1 MPDIHQLLKQYW
13 NYDSFRPLQEDIV
26 QSVVNGQDTLAL
38 LPTGGG
44 KSLCFQVPGMYFD
57 GLSIVVSPLIA
68 LMKDQVTNLEKSG
81 IAATYINSSLSPWQI
96 DQRLQ
101 AAMDGKYKFLYIAPE
116 RIRSAMF
123 LQRLP
128 QMKVSLLVVDEA
140 HCISQWGYDFRPA
153 YLDINH
159 IRKICKN
166 IPAIA
171 LTASAIPA
179 VRADIIDKLQL
190 KKVQVFEKSFRR
202 ENLRYFI
209 LKEENVVGRIIEI
222 AKRSAGTGI
231 VYVRTRK
238 ATELIAQTLV
248 ENGIS
253 ALPYH
258 GGMPH
263 SDRDNIQQ
271 QWIQNQHRIIVAT
284 NAFGMG
290 IDKPDVRFVL
300 HYHLPADLE
309 SYYQEAGR
317 GGRDGKTALA
327 IAFDNAADK
336 LEIKRWV
343 ATKYPTWEEMQT
355 CYEAL
360 CKHFKIPN
368 EGDIHVTYDFDI
380 QAFAQENNLPPRA
393 LHNVVSVLHREMF
406 LFFNEEKEDYGYIQS
421 KCSPDD
427 WINFKQK
434 TPKAVLITDMI
445 LRNMGGAI
453 YSREVPFLPQTWA
466 TALNWELSDLEKHL
480 NRLAQLNLISYTPP
494 TGMPTLTFLKNSQL
508 LTQNGMNW
516 GKYLFLQRQATFRLS
531 ELLNYVET
539 TETCRSLLIQNY
551 FGETSQEKCGK
562 CDVCI
567 GRHKTQVGDADFDV
581 LQQAI
586 QVFLRN
592 NPETS
597 YRDTLQLVQKG
608 TPAQKEEVLRYLI
621 DKGIVV
627 ADKLTRLKVKGV

>member
-1 MPDIHQLLKQYW
+1 MPDIYQILKKYW
-13 NYDSFRPLQEDIV
+13 NYDAFRPLQAEIV
-26 QSVVNGQDTLAL
+26 ESVTSGKDTLAL

-44 KSLCFQVPGMYFD
+44 KSICFQVPGMFFE
-57 GLSIVVSPLIA
+57 GLSIVISPLIA
-68 LMKDQVTNLEKSG
+68 LMKDQVENLEKVG
-81 IAATYINSSLSPWQI
+81 ISATYINSSLSPWQI
-96 DQRLQ
+96 DMRLQ

-140 HCISQWGYDFRPA
+140 HCISQWGYDFRPS

-159 IRKICKN
+159 IRKVCKN
-166 IPAIA
+166 IPTIA

-179 VRADIIDKLQL
+179 VRADIIEKLQL
-190 KKVQVFEKSFRR
+190 KNVQLFEKSFRR
-202 ENLRYFI
+202 ENLRYFV
-209 LKEENVVGRIIEI
+209 LKEENVVGRITEI

-238 ATELIAQTLV
+238 MTELIAQTLL

-253 ALPYH
+253 AIAYH
-258 GGMPH
+258 GGMTH
-263 SDRDNIQQ
+263 SDRDKIQQ
-271 QWIQNQHRIIVAT
+271 QWIHNQYRIIVAT

-300 HYHLPADLE
+300 HYQLPADLE

-336 LEIKRWV
+336 LEIQKWV
-343 ATKYPTWEEMQT
+343 TTKYPTWDEMQS
-355 CYEAL
+355 YYDVL
-360 CKHFKIPN
+360 CKQFKIPN
-368 EGDIHVTYDFDI
+368 EGEINVTYNFDI
-380 QAFAQENNLPPRA
+380 QSFAQQNKLNPRT
-393 LHNVVSVLHREMF
+393 LLNVISLLHREMF

-421 KCSPDD
+421 ICSPDD
-427 WINFKQK
+427 WVSFKQK
-434 TPKAVLITDMI
+434 HPKGVLIVDMI

-466 TALNWELSDLEKHL
+466 TALNWSVEDLEKQL
-480 NRLAQLNLISYTPP
+480 NRLAQLKMIAYTPP
-494 TGMPTLTFLKNSQL
+494 TGMPTLSFLKNSQSL
-508 LTQNGMNW
+508 AQNAINW
-516 GKYLFLQRQATFRLS
+516 GKYIFLQRQATFRLS
-531 ELLNYVET
+531 ELMHYIEST
-539 TETCRSLLIQNY
+539 DTCRSLLIQQY
-551 FGETSQEKCGK
+551 FGEQSEERCGK

-567 GRHKTQVGDADFDV
+567 GRHKTVVEDADFET
-581 LQQAI
+581 LQKEI
-586 QVFLRN
+586 HTFLQK

-621 DKGIVV
+621 DKGIVIS
-627 ADKLTRLKVKGV
+627 DKLGRLQVT

>member
-1 MPDIHQLLKQYW
+1 MPNIHEILKQYW
-13 NYDSFRPLQEDIV
+13 NYDAFRPLQEDIV
-26 QSVVNGQDTLAL
+26 QSVINGKDTLAL

-44 KSLCFQVPGMYFD
+44 KSICFQVPGMYFE
-57 GLSIVVSPLIA
+57 GLTIVVSPLIA
-68 LMKDQVTNLEKSG
+68 LMKDQVTNLEKVG

-96 DQRLQ
+96 DMRLQ

-140 HCISQWGYDFRPA
+140 HCISQWGYDFRPS

-159 IRKICKN
+159 IRKICKD
-166 IPAIA
+166 IPTIA

-190 KKVQVFEKSFRR
+190 KKVAVFEKSFRR
-202 ENLRYFI
+202 ENLRYFV

-238 ATELIAQTLV
+238 ATEIIAQTLV

-253 ALPYH
+253 ALAYH
-258 GGMPH
+258 GGMIH
-263 SDRDNIQQ
+263 SDRDKIQQ

-300 HYHLPADLE
+300 HYQLPADLE

-327 IAFDNAADK
+327 IAFDNGADK
-336 LEIKRWV
+336 LEIQRWV
-343 ATKYPTWEEMQT
+343 ATKYPTWDEMQS

-360 CKHFKIPN
+360 CRHFKIAN
-368 EGDIHVTYDFDI
+368 EGDINVTYNFDI
-380 QAFAQENNLPPRA
+380 QAFSQENNISPRV
-393 LHNVVSVLHREMF
+393 LHNVITVLHREMF
-406 LFFNEEKEDYGYIQS
+406 VFFNEEKEDYGYIQS
-421 KCSPDD
+421 MCSPDD

-434 TPKAVLITDMI
+434 NPKAILITDMI

-466 TALNWELSDLEKHL
+466 TALSWELADLEKQL
-480 NRLAQLNLISYTPP
+480 KRLAQLNLIAYTPP
-494 TGMPTLTFLKNSQL
+494 TGMPTLTFLKNSQS
-508 LTQNGMNW
+508 LTQNSMNW
-516 GKYLFLQRQATFRLS
+516 GKYLFLQRQAAFRLK
-531 ELLNYVET
+531 ELLHYVEN
-539 TETCRSLLIQNY
+539 TETCRSILIQQY
-551 FGETSQEKCGK
+551 FGEETAEKCGK

-567 GRHKTQVGDADFDV
+567 GRHKTQVNDTDFEI
-581 LQQAI
+581 LQKEI
-586 QVFLRN
+586 QLFLTK

-608 TPAQKEEVLRYLI
+608 SPSQKEEVLRYLI
-621 DKGIVV
+621 DKGIVIS
-627 ADKLTRLKVKGV
+627 DKLTRLKVK